1 MTLAALTWL
10 MGDKVATT
18 SHRQARGGRGEGK
31 KERGEGGGAWAHKRA
46 AHLTAQAECTQ
57 TPRAKATSRY
67 MAAAAANDH

>member
-31 KERGEGGGAWAHKRA
+31 KEGRGGVLGHTNALRI
-46 AHLTAQAECTQ
+46 
-57 TPRAKATSRY
+57 
-67 MAAAAANDH
+67 

>member
-1 MTLAALTWL
+1 MADGRQSGHHITQTSR
-10 MGDKVATT
+10 GVA
-18 SHRQARGGRGEGK
+18 GEK
-31 KERGEGGGAWAHKRA
+31 RRAEGGGAWAHKRA

>member
-18 SHRQARGGRGEGK
+18 SHRQAEGWQRRREEGRG
-31 KERGEGGGAWAHKRA
+31 GGGAWAHKRA